1 MNKFI
6 EKVSEK
12 YSIDRVELYSLYNE
26 SSVDILSSMVSR
38 SLSEVEEV
46 DLKSLYP
53 EYVEL
58 KESNS
63 KKVEVIDLK
72 RLKKG
77 LKKES
82 ELLKKASEKALLKEQ
97 KEAEKLKKASEK
109 DLLKEQKEAEKL
121 KKEAE
126 KAEKDLLKE
135 QKEAEKLKKEAEKAE
150 KDLLKEQKE
159 AEKLK
164 KEAEKLKKEAE
175 KALLKE
181 QKELKKSKK
190 EAVVVPEVVVPEVV
204 VPVKVKVVVSKEEK
218 KALALKEKE
227 AKNEEKLKEKEAKN
241 ALKKD
246 LLKEQKVSK
255 KVSKKDLSSVVA
267 AVVEEEVEAPA
278 EVVKRFEFEGV
289 KYLKS
294 KNTGIIYNMEQDVVG
309 KWNESTQKIDFNP
322 ATDEEVEEEYD
333 M

>member
-6 EKVSEK
+6 EIVSEK
-12 YSIDRVELYSLYNE
+12 YKIDSVELYEVYRVSIE
-26 SSVDILSSMVSR
+26 SSSDLLSSMVSM
-38 SLSEVEEV
+38 SLCEVEDL
-46 DLKSLYP
+46 DLKSVYP
-53 EYVEL
+53 EYVAL

-63 KKVEVIDLK
+63 KKVEVTDLK
-72 RLKKG
+72 RLKNE

-82 ELLKKASEKALLKEQ
+82 DLLKKASEKALLN
-97 KEAEKLKKASEK
+97 EKKDLEKA
-109 DLLKEQKEAEKL
+109 LLKEQKDLL
-121 KKEAE
+121 KQQKE
-126 KAEKDLLKE
+126 AEKDLLKE

-150 KDLLKEQKE
+150 KDLLKQQKE
-159 AEKLK
+159 AD
-164 KEAEKLKKEAE
+164 

-181 QKELKKSKK
+181 QKE
-190 EAVVVPEVVVPEVV
+190 AVVVVPEVL
-204 VPVKVKVVVSKEEK
+204 VKVKVVVSKEEK

-267 AVVEEEVEAPA
+267 AVVEEEVEEEAD
-278 EVVKRFEFEGV
+278 VVKRIEFEGV

-309 KWNESTQKIDFNP
+309 KWNDATQKIDFNP
-322 ATDEEVEEEYD
+322 ATDEEVEEEYED
-333 M
+333 E